1 MKTHV
6 KLLVL
11 AMVLVMFT
19 LCLAACGGGG
29 DTTTTTEAP
38 ATTTAATTTAA
49 QVGSFEV
56 EVTASN
62 PYTGKEINPVYVKEK
77 PVGSKTTITYAKVDL
92 EGNVIETLAS
102 GKKPVDCGNYKVTVA
117 LSWTGDR
124 TGALPADFVGNFTIV
139 AGSLA
144 SANADD
150 KMFSAKDIDV
160 LFKNEGMNF
169 DPIDSAL
176 AVGFLPAGLNR
187 VATIE
192 KLADKDATS
201 GTATA
206 VAGKITSADGA
217 GYFKVTLTYV
227 EAAGVNNY
235 TDEETVSHTAIVY
248 ARNIDKIVDHVATAP
263 ALDGVVDAAY
273 GEALFTSKYQPILK
287 DNTGKYLGIDTE
299 NLVDP
304 YQFAAMAQISKGAQV
319 TDDYIQ
325 NNSASASFYAVWDGE
340 FVYIAIKIVDKTPLA
355 RLATYTAQ
363 PNPWVNDNLELY
375 YSFGGDAVPDIS
387 QVTETY
393 PTYKALVRDSATGNG
408 APSAIKSQKSHY
420 NAQVECY
427 VTGYGEGANDANTYV
442 IEYKIPAKSEGY
454 TGTPGGADYA
464 TTAGEALVGGDFIF
478 LAYQLNDLTGLPFK
492 RLKDG
497 VYNATEGTLSD
508 TERWASTTEYDALIA
523 GLESQKYAG
532 IDDARGFSKDQTA
545 DVYKWNNFE
554 NDAAAYCY
562 AAGNRGVSAVN
573 SGSYLRA
580 EGAAPMIL
588 QLASAAN

>member
-29 DTTTTTEAP
+29 ETPTTTEAP

-62 PYTGKEINPVYVKEK
+62 PYTGKEITPVYVKEK

-192 KLADKDATS
+192 KLADKNATS

-248 ARNIDKIVDHVATAP
+248 ARNIDKIVNHVATAP
-263 ALDGVVDAAY
+263 AVDGVVDAAY

-304 YQFAAMAQISKGAQV
+304 YQFAAMAQISKGSQV

-355 RLATYTAQ
+355 RLASYTDQ
-363 PNPWVNDNLELY
+363 PNPWVNDCMDLY
-375 YSFGGDAVPDIS
+375 YSFGGDAVPDILP
-387 QVTETY
+387 VPETY
-393 PTYKALVRDSATGNG
+393 PTYKALVRDSATGP
-408 APSAIKSQKSHY
+408 AHPTAIRSQKSHY
-420 NAQVECY
+420 YYDVQCF
-427 VTGYGEGANDANTYV
+427 VTGYGEGANDENTYI

-454 TGTPGGADYA
+454 TGVPGGTDYA
-464 TTAGEALVGGDFIF
+464 TTAGDPLVNGDFIY
-478 LAYQLNDLTGLPFK
+478 LAYQIDDLTGLPYK
-492 RLKDG
+492 RLKNG

-508 TERWASTTEYDALIA
+508 YERWGSIEEYDALIA
-523 GLESQKYAG
+523 GLEEEKYGGNPWAVAFG
-532 IDDARGFSKDQTA
+532 REQRGDTW
-545 DVYKWNNFE
+545 KWYNYEMDLVQYIYN
-554 NDAAAYCY
+554 
-562 AAGNRGVSAVN
+562 AGNRMVGSIN
-573 SGSYLRA
+573 GGSYLRTP
-580 EGAAPMIL
+580 GCAPMIL
-588 QLASAAN
+588 QLGE